1 MKGDGFKLT
10 NPAEGVAFDFFLNGP
25 IQIAWT
31 VPGANEGWLV
41 LPPTDGKITNGT
53 QMFGNLTPQ
62 PPSSDPNGFEALA
75 VYDDPGNGGNGDGV
89 IDARDAVFTRLR
101 IWKDSNHN
109 GISEPWELVTLQ
121 DAGIESI
128 SLSYSESGYVDKW
141 GNRFRYRA
149 RVSFKNGADKWAY
162 DVILQFSGTSA
173 TTAQRRNAPVDD
185 AILRAQ
191 SRGLESFEGSLIFSS
206 MLGDTVPSRDR
217 HTLID
222 RLGDSTTKFDVKEDQ
237 GKNTKSLRREDGGMP
252 N

>member
-101 IWKDSNHN
+101 IWKDSNCP
-109 GISEPWELVTLQ
+109 SSALMRA
-121 DAGIESI
+121 AGS
-128 SLSYSESGYVDKW
+128 
-141 GNRFRYRA
+141 
-149 RVSFKNGADKWAY
+149 RV
-162 DVILQFSGTSA
+162 
-173 TTAQRRNAPVDD
+173 
-185 AILRAQ
+185 
-191 SRGLESFEGSLIFSS
+191 
-206 MLGDTVPSRDR
+206 
-217 HTLID
+217 
-222 RLGDSTTKFDVKEDQ
+222 
-237 GKNTKSLRREDGGMP
+237 
-252 N
+252 